1 MAEHIKDIG
10 KYNQPKPSN
19 EPLGNNGYP
28 NNVANTQTQ
37 KTRGTGAATKGT
49 GHSKK
54 MG

>member
-1 MAEHIKDIG
+1 MAN
-10 KYNQPKPSN
+10 YNQPKPSH

-37 KTRGTGAATKGT
+37 KTRGTGAATRGNK
-49 GHSKK
+49 HSKK